1 MINAKMIY
9 KIMGFLLFIEAAMI
23 LCCVGIT
30 LIYKESDTDDFL
42 ITAGI
47 TTLVGIILTFMG
59 RNAEKGLSRRD
70 GYIIVSSAWVLFSLF
85 GMLPF
90 YISGYIPNITDA
102 FFETMSGFTTTGA
115 TILDDIESLPHG
127 LLFWRSLTQ
136 WIGGLGIVFFTIAV
150 LPIFGVGGVQL
161 FAAEATG
168 VKHDKVHP
176 RIGVTAK
183 WIWSIYLGLTLTET
197 VLLMLGGMDWFDG
210 ICHSMTTT
218 ATGGYSTKQNSIAFY
233 HSAYIEYIVAIFMF
247 LSGVNFTLLF
257 LLFMKGKIKRF
268 FNDAELKWYASSVF
282 ILTAI
287 TTIGLILSSPMD
299 TEESFRKALFQVIS
313 LHTTTGF
320 ASADY
325 MTWIPFLWTLMGFTM
340 FFGGCAG
347 STAGAIKSIR
357 MVILAKTA
365 RNEFKHILH
374 PNAVLPVR
382 INKQVVSSPIR
393 STVLAF
399 TFIYI
404 ALIAIGWLIMMA
416 LVIGFSESFSIVVSS
431 IGNVGPGLG
440 LCGPAYSWSGLPD
453 IAKWILSFLML
464 IGRLELFS
472 VLLLFTPAFWRKR

>member
-1 MINAKMIY
+1 
-9 KIMGFLLFIEAAMI
+9 
-23 LCCVGIT
+23 
-30 LIYKESDTDDFL
+30 
-42 ITAGI
+42 
-47 TTLVGIILTFMG
+47 
-59 RNAEKGLSRRD
+59 
-70 GYIIVSSAWVLFSLF
+70 
-85 GMLPF
+85 
-90 YISGYIPNITDA
+90 
-102 FFETMSGFTTTGA
+102 
-115 TILDDIESLPHG
+115 
-127 LLFWRSLTQ
+127 
-136 WIGGLGIVFFTIAV
+136 
-150 LPIFGVGGVQL
+150 
-161 FAAEATG
+161 
-168 VKHDKVHP
+168 
-176 RIGVTAK
+176 
-183 WIWSIYLGLTLTET
+183 
-197 VLLMLGGMDWFDG
+197 
-210 ICHSMTTT
+210 
-218 ATGGYSTKQNSIAFY
+218 
-233 HSAYIEYIVAIFMF
+233 
-247 LSGVNFTLLF
+247 
-257 LLFMKGKIKRF
+257 MKGKIKRF

-416 LVIGFSESFSIVVSS
+416 LGIGFSESFSIVVSS